1 MAVGLPR
8 IKEATVSSTSTVTLW
23 FDSPLDSRVPVPVQS
38 FTVCYGQFGVSTVN
52 YASDT
57 MVVLGLESFLSPW
70 DEVFVSYEP
79 PLDLKQCLRG
89 PVPPT
94 ANDVV
99 VKRNAVRAFYRVPA
113 RNQLA
118 PDEKTDG
125 SQAQSN
131 LGQTI
136 GGFGFPMQNRSGTL
150 TEHKSDPR
158 SATVG
163 DFVLAFGQ
171 KEAVQLSNIDDAAA
185 TTINVAKVNMAIADA
200 NSLIDSYIE
209 QSGKAGMVLITSNRR
224 RTALIIARYY
234 LDTVRRREDVK
245 NDYESALKQLAAERA
260 MTAIRAGGGDSAIDT
275 PQGIMRSWR
284 TPQRYN
290 AMSGKGLS
298 GWTNDSAGDLSPDF
312 RWGWGAVNQ
321 NLQFPNW
328 INGSNMMELTGGT
341 PQVVEPTDSGGFQ
354 IDGNQGW
361 GN

>member
-1 MAVGLPR
+1 MATPK
-8 IKEATVSSTSTVTLW
+8 IKEITVPSTSTVMLW
-23 FDSPLDSRVPVPVQS
+23 FDGPLDSRVPVPVQS
-38 FTVCYGQFGVSTVN
+38 FTVNYGQYGVATVN

-57 MVVLGLESFLSPW
+57 MITLGLDNFLSPW

-79 PLDLKQCLRG
+79 ALDLKQCLRG

-125 SQAQSN
+125 TQVQAN

-136 GGFGFPMQNRSGTL
+136 TGEGFPYQNRSGVL
-150 TEHKSDPR
+150 TDHKSDPR
-158 SATVG
+158 SASV
-163 DFVLAFGQ
+163 DDYILAYGL
-171 KEAVQLSNIDDAAA
+171 KEAIQVTNIDDAAA
-185 TTINVAKVNMAIADA
+185 TSVNAAKLRMAIQDA

-245 NDYESALKQLAAERA
+245 TDYESALKQLAAERA

-290 AMSGKGLS
+290 SVSGKGLS

-312 RWGWGAVNQ
+312 RWGYGAVNQ
-321 NLQFPNW
+321 NLEFPNW
-328 INGSNMMELTGGT
+328 LNGSNMMELTGGT
-341 PQVVEPTDSGGFQ
+341 PLITEPTDAGGVS
-354 IDGNQGW
+354 IDGNQGFA
-361 GN
+361 N

>member
-1 MAVGLPR
+1 
-8 IKEATVSSTSTVTLW
+8 
-23 FDSPLDSRVPVPVQS
+23 
-38 FTVCYGQFGVSTVN
+38 
-52 YASDT
+52 
-57 MVVLGLESFLSPW
+57 MVVLALDSFLSPW

-89 PVPPT
+89 PLPPT

-113 RNQLA
+113 RNLLS

-125 SQAQSN
+125 TQTQAN

-136 GGFGFPMQNRSGTL
+136 GGYGFPYQNRSGVI

-158 SATVG
+158 SASPD
-163 DFVLAFGQ
+163 DFIVAYGL
-171 KEAVQLSNIDDAAA
+171 KEAIQLTNIDDASAA
-185 TTINVAKVNMAIADA
+185 TVNVAKLRMAIQDA

-245 NDYESALKQLAAERA
+245 ADYETALKQLQAEMA
-260 MTAIRAGGGDSAIDT
+260 MSAIRAGNGDSAIDT

-284 TPQRYN
+284 IPQRYN
-290 AMSGKGLS
+290 GVSGKGFS
-298 GWTNDSAGDLSPDF
+298 GFTTDTAGDQAPDYRLGF
-312 RWGWGAVNQ
+312 GTIGQ
-321 NLQFPNW
+321 NNSAPNW
-328 INGSNMMELTGGT
+328 VTPENMQDLTGGT
-341 PQVVEPTDSGGFQ
+341 PQIMQPKDSGGYTY
-354 IDGNQGW
+354 GNQGW
-361 GN
+361 GP

>member
-1 MAVGLPR
+1 MAIPQ
-8 IKEATVSSTSTVTLW
+8 IKEITVPSISTVMLW
-23 FDSPLDSRVPVPVQS
+23 FDGPLDARVPVPVGC
-38 FTVCYGQFGVSTVN
+38 FTVNYGNYGVTTVN

-57 MVVLGLESFLSPW
+57 MITLELDSFLSPW

-125 SQAQSN
+125 SQTQAN

-136 GGFGFPMQNRSGTL
+136 TGEGFPYQNRSGIL
-150 TEHKSDPR
+150 TQHKSDPR
-158 SATVG
+158 SASVD
-163 DFVLAFGQ
+163 DFILAYGL
-171 KEAVQLSNIDDAAA
+171 KEAIQLTNIDDAAA
-185 TTINVAKVNMAIADA
+185 TSVNAAKLRMAIQDA

-209 QSGKAGMVLITSNRR
+209 QSGKSGQVLITSNRR

-234 LDTVRRREDVK
+234 LDTVRRREDVFK
-245 NDYESALKQLAAERA
+245 DYENALKQMAAERA

-275 PQGIMRSWR
+275 PAGIMRSWR
-284 TPQRYN
+284 IPQRYN
-290 AMSGKGLS
+290 GVSGKGLS
-298 GWTNDSAGDLSPDF
+298 GWVTDSAGDQAPDW
-312 RWGWGAVNQ
+312 RIGYGAIGQDNNQ
-321 NLQFPNW
+321 PNW
-328 INGSNMMELTGGT
+328 LTTDNYAELTGGT
-341 PQVVEPTDSGGFQ
+341 PQIAEPTDAGGLQ

-361 GN
+361 GP